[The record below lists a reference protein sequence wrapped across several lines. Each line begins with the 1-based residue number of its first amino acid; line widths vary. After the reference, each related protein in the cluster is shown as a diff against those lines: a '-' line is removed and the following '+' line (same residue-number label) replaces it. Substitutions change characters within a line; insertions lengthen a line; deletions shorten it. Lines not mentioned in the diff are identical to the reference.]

1 MKTVEE
7 LKALAPL
14 FALAA
19 QQEYNEWE
27 QDEGGVDAVLGAGG
41 LCQDI
46 ASALASVAWEHEF
59 ECTMVSAEIGE
70 QHVWTVVQTEDGVY
84 SVDISPY
91 TYERG
96 GGYTWKK
103 IPNVK
108 FAPDDIEIDMISSDP
123 DDFSE
128 FNED

>member
-7 LKALAPL
+7 LEALVPL
-14 FALAA
+14 FTATA
-19 QQEYNEWE
+19 QQEYDAWE
-27 QDEGGVDAVLGAGG
+27 QDEEGVDAELGAGG

-46 ASALASVAWEHEF
+46 AGALASVAWEHEF
-59 ECTMVSAEIGE
+59 ECTTVSAEIGE
-70 QHVWTVVQTEDGVY
+70 QHVWVVVQTEDGIY

-91 TYERG
+91 AYERG

-103 IPNVK
+103 IPDVK
-108 FAPDDIEIDMISSDP
+108 FTPDDVEIDMISPDP